1 MSSAE
6 SCGEHATQ
14 GPAEDGGETSVT
26 TAPVRASAA
35 DLVRAALQPRMLV
48 VLVVVLAAAL
58 GCGALGRWQLDRAQE
73 RGAQAEQHRIDELAA
88 AGPVPIGQVLA
99 PQVSMS
105 GQLVGKTV
113 SVTGTF
119 EDGQLLVEGRAHAGR
134 TGYLVLSPL
143 RVSDDG
149 TGGATWADL
158 SGAPV
163 IPVVRGWVAS
173 PEDAVDAAPGTVTVT
188 GYLQTSESVGE
199 GMVGEGITDS
209 ISSGHLANVWGGPV
223 YSGYLVQASSDP
235 ADPGAASLALL
246 ERPRLVGSD
255 GGLNL
260 QNLFYAVQWWIFGL
274 FAVGLWLQAV
284 RDEARAE
291 RDDDAFTGW
300 EDLQPRD
307 ERA

>member
-1 MSSAE
+1 MSEGSVDA
-6 SCGEHATQ
+6 H
-14 GPAEDGGETSVT
+14 GETSVT
-26 TAPVRASAA
+26 TGPVRGVSAA
-35 DLVRAALQPRMLV
+35 DMVRAALTPRMLV
-48 VLVVVLAAAL
+48 VLVVVLVAAL

-73 RGAQAEQHRIDELAA
+73 RGAQAEQHRIDELTSS
-88 AGPVPIGQVLA
+88 GPVPIGQVLA
-99 PQVSMS
+99 PQAPMS

-119 EDGQLLVEGRAHAGR
+119 EEGQLLVEGRANGGQ

-149 TGGATWADL
+149 AGGATWADL
-158 SGAPV
+158 SGPPV
-163 IPVVRGWVAS
+163 LPVVRGWVAS
-173 PEDAVDAAPGTVTVT
+173 PGDAVAPAPGTVTVT
-188 GYLQTSESVGE
+188 GYLQTSESVGT

-223 YSGYLVQASSDP
+223 YSGYLVQSASDP

-246 ERPRLVGSD
+246 DRPRLEGSD

-291 RDDDAFTGW
+291 GDQGAFTGW
-300 EDLQPRD
+300 DDLQPRD
-307 ERA
+307 GQA